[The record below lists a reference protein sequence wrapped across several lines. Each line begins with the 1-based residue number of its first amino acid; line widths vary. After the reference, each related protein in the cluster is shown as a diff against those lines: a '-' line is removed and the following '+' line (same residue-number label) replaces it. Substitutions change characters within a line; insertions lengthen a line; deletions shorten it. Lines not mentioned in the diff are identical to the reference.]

1 MSPYR
6 RQVAAALEAVRI
18 LGDTRY
24 SWLGSGSRPL
34 PKGVREALDA
44 GERRDYLVGCLREEL
59 YASFYCHGSP
69 VAARWGEPQPIAGDP
84 WLLSALSE
92 ANAGRGRWESGW
104 TVDRIEGDEVVVVN
118 GRLRGRVSVG
128 DCRGP
133 LRPGTAVGLRAPKE
147 RPSLSPG
154 FYTAIGD
161 ADADAGAGDGAIVRV
176 YWSVARAGAPP
187 LMRALTSGL
196 NADGV
201 PFRLKVADHPSRLD
215 RSDAA
220 VLYLPLEAF
229 GLLRA
234 TLRKVALSTR
244 LRRGTPAFTLELV
257 PGVGLAEDDG
267 ASESFGVRRC
277 ALLADGIVRAHEQR
291 TSKALDVVAGR
302 FAEEGVD
309 LDAPYREPTLAGQ
322 HVL

>member
-34 PKGVREALDA
+34 PEGVHEALDA
-44 GERRDYLVGCLREEL
+44 GERRDYLVACLREEL

-69 VAARWGEPQPIAGDP
+69 VPARWGEPQPVAGDP

-92 ANAGRGRWESGW
+92 ANGGRGRWESGW
-104 TVDRIEGDEVVVVN
+104 TVDRIEGDEAVVVN
-118 GRLRGRVSVG
+118 GRLRGRVPVG

-147 RPSLSPG
+147 QPSLSPG

-161 ADADAGAGDGAIVRV
+161 ADGGAGAGAGAVVRV

-201 PFRLKVADHPSRLD
+201 PFRLKVANHPSRLD
-215 RSDAA
+215 RCDAA

-229 GLLRA
+229 GMLRA
-234 TLRKVALSTR
+234 TLRKVALSSR
-244 LRRGTPAFTLELV
+244 LRSGTPAFTLELV

-267 ASESFGVRRC
+267 AGESFGVRRC

-291 TSKALDVVAGR
+291 TSNALDVVAGR

-309 LDAPYREPTLAGQ
+309 LDAPYREPTLAGH

>member
-6 RQVAAALEAVRI
+6 RQVAAALEAVRV

-24 SWLGSGSRPL
+24 SWLGTASRPL

-44 GERRDYLVGCLREEL
+44 GERRDYLVACLREEL

-69 VAARWGEPQPIAGDP
+69 VPARWGEPQPIAGDP

-92 ANAGRGRWESGW
+92 ANGGRGRWESGW
-104 TVDRIEGDEVVVVN
+104 TVDRIEGDEAVVVN
-118 GRLRGRVSVG
+118 GRLRGRVAVA

-133 LRPGTAVGLRAPKE
+133 LGAGTAVGLRAPKE
-147 RPSLSPG
+147 LPSLSPG

-161 ADADAGAGDGAIVRV
+161 ADAGAGAGAGAIVRV

-196 NADGV
+196 NADRV

-215 RSDAA
+215 RCDAA

-229 GLLRA
+229 AALRA
-234 TLRKVALSTR
+234 MLREVARSTR
-244 LRRGTPAFTLELV
+244 LRQGTPAFTLELA

-302 FAEEGVD
+302 FAEEGID
-309 LDAPYREPTLAGQ
+309 LDAPYREPTLAG